1 MMLIIPNHHVIVP
14 RTDDRTYTLS
24 TIIDDDRC
32 RRHAHVQHWTV
43 TNANVVQLD
52 FIPLSDQWLEFYLD
66 GYRII
71 NPRYATYET
80 PYTKYETYNM
90 ISNNTVKFGNVI
102 TGNLTVVC
110 DTESHTFGEIRTQA
124 NVSGVTMR
132 FDNIQNYDVFEKRF
146 NPSRYP
152 MANLDLRNTIM
163 RMRIGDGLYAEPQV
177 LAQPCYGFV
186 RPSMDRQSLV
196 YVPRPGFQGWDAFGY
211 TLMSQH
217 GQMGLPATITVKTW
231 SDDLRYA
238 WSADYDG
245 VPSTLAFRS
254 HKNSSIAA
262 LAGRRTTFEFYF
274 YTRSVGSNHNYRQ
287 GIFGQYSTMPKAGR
301 FAMYLQATSTTSDQ
315 VLVVQYTI
323 SGVTLSGDP
332 VYNDYRV
339 SSRARLKTQRWH
351 HAVVQIDAT
360 NSAQTHIALI
370 IDGYREDTYNLDF
383 TAQNVVTGDEY
394 LLGAVNDNQT
404 SQFYNG
410 YISNFRVLT
419 NELAYSGERIA
430 IPRRPLANVANVR
443 ILTVNT
449 GIQDPE
455 SVHDSS
461 DWSRVIKVG
470 NVRMVEYSPFSPV
483 VLSSSSTELMHG
495 ETISITTRNDYICKY
510 ARVPWTINANISVGS
525 VNDAYRGANIP
536 VLTTRTIDE
545 VGIVANVAA
554 TGTGE
559 FIIDDCDR
567 VDITVDTHTN
577 LMTTMRKFDFA
588 LDQWPLMLETI
599 NVLADPDGLVLDI
612 VATNDGFAR
621 DHVNFNHGTLT
632 SLGAYNNSLSG
643 YFVFNG
649 VSDRITGGHNR
660 AIDLVNDV
668 TLEIWFRIQTT
679 SVTKVQLFGK
689 GTAGTLTYGLYY
701 DTTANQF
708 SYERDYVS
716 GNICVE
722 YIDSVSIVGAWQQIV
737 AVSESGV
744 HKIYKNGVKV
754 HEESIDVGPYLSTVQ
769 GYRIGSGSS
778 LDWHNGQVSI
788 VKIYNRARTTAEI
801 VNNFNLY
808 RARYGL

>member
-1 MMLIIPNHHVIVP
+1 
-14 RTDDRTYTLS
+14 
-24 TIIDDDRC
+24 
-32 RRHAHVQHWTV
+32 
-43 TNANVVQLD
+43 
-52 FIPLSDQWLEFYLD
+52 
-66 GYRII
+66 
-71 NPRYATYET
+71 
-80 PYTKYETYNM
+80 
-90 ISNNTVKFGNVI
+90 
-102 TGNLTVVC
+102 
-110 DTESHTFGEIRTQA
+110 
-124 NVSGVTMR
+124 
-132 FDNIQNYDVFEKRF
+132 
-146 NPSRYP
+146 
-152 MANLDLRNTIM
+152 
-163 RMRIGDGLYAEPQV
+163 
-177 LAQPCYGFV
+177 
-186 RPSMDRQSLV
+186 
-196 YVPRPGFQGWDAFGY
+196 
-211 TLMSQH
+211 
-217 GQMGLPATITVKTW
+217 
-231 SDDLRYA
+231 
-238 WSADYDG
+238 
-245 VPSTLAFRS
+245 
-254 HKNSSIAA
+254 
-262 LAGRRTTFEFYF
+262 
-274 YTRSVGSNHNYRQ
+274 
-287 GIFGQYSTMPKAGR
+287 MPKAGR

-701 DTTANQF
+701 DTTSDQF

-722 YIDSVSIVGAWQQIV
+722 YSDSVSIVGAWQQIV
-737 AVSESGV
+737 AVSESGL

-754 HEESIDVGPYLSTVQ
+754 HEESIDVGPYLSTLQ